1 MKNRWGQLVLGVICM
16 MAISSPQYVW
26 ALFTKPLT
34 AALGVSLPAIQVTFS
49 LLVLLQAFLSPFQGF
64 LIEKFGT
71 RALLATGAAL
81 TGLSWVLSAYAG
93 NVEQLYLAYG
103 VLGGIGT
110 GIIYVGVVGHM
121 VQWFPDRRGLATGLA
136 AAGYG
141 SGAILTTIPISHV
154 IAASSYRHALLEF
167 GIILGAVG
175 IVAALRL
182 RQPDAA
188 TRAALRTGVKAS
200 TNRESARDYTPLE
213 MVKTPLFWVLFAMMT
228 MMCTS
233 GLMVISQM
241 GAFTKDFGMA
251 DVLVF
256 GVAALPLAL
265 SIDRITNGFTRP
277 FFGWVS
283 DRIGRETTMVIAF
296 SLEGL
301 AMIAWLFTRNDPT
314 VFVLMSGVVFFGWG
328 EIFSLF
334 PATLTDTFG
343 TRHATTNYGV
353 LYIAFGVGSVLGGPV
368 AALLHDATHSWIPV
382 FEAIIVMNFLTA
394 LLAHVVLRPA
404 RRRWLERPIAAA
416 HEIVEAHPAPVLA
429 QV

>member
-1 MKNRWGQLVLGVICM
+1 MKNRWVQLVLGLICM

-49 LLVLLQAFLSPFQGF
+49 LLVVLQAFLSPFQGW
-64 LIEKFGT
+64 LIDKFGT
-71 RALLATGAAL
+71 RALLATGAGL
-81 TGLSWVLSAYAG
+81 TGLSWILSAQAA
-93 NVEQLYLAYG
+93 NVTQLYLAYG

-110 GIIYVGVVGHM
+110 GIIYVGVIGHM
-121 VQWFPDRRGLATGLA
+121 VQWFPEMRGLATGLA

-141 SGAILTTIPISHV
+141 SGALLTTIPISGV
-154 IAASSYRHALLEF
+154 IAASGYRHALLEF
-167 GIILGAVG
+167 GIILGAIG
-175 IVAALRL
+175 IVAALGL
-182 RQPDAA
+182 RQPDLA
-188 TRAALRTGVKAS
+188 TRAALRARVKAS
-200 TNRESARDYTPLE
+200 TTRETARDYAPQE
-213 MVKTPLFWVLFAMMT
+213 MVKTPLFWLMFAMMA

-233 GLMVISQM
+233 GLMVVSEM
-241 GAFTKDFGMA
+241 GAFTKDFGLA

-283 DRIGRETTMVIAF
+283 DKIGRENTMVIAF
-296 SLEGL
+296 GLEGL
-301 AMIAWLFTRNDPT
+301 AMTAWLLTRSDPT

-343 TRHATTNYGV
+343 TRYATTNYGL
-353 LYIAFGVGSVLGGPV
+353 LYMAFGVGSILGGPV

-382 FEAIIVMNFLTA
+382 FVAIIAMNFATA
-394 LLAHVVLRPA
+394 LLAQFALKPL
-404 RRRWLERPIAAA
+404 RRRWLERREVAP
-416 HEIVEAHPAPVLA
+416 HLEARAPAFSQA
-429 QV
+429 G

>member
-1 MKNRWGQLVLGVICM
+1 MNNRWVQLVLGVICM

-34 AALGVSLPAIQVTFS
+34 ASLGVSLPAIQVTFS
-49 LLVLLQAFLSPFQGF
+49 LLVLLQAFLSPFQGW

-81 TGLSWVLSAYAG
+81 TGLSWILSAYVG
-93 NVEQLYLAYG
+93 NVAELYLTYG

-141 SGAILTTIPISHV
+141 SGAILTTIPISHI
-154 IAASSYRHALLEF
+154 IAASNYRHALLEF
-167 GIILGAVG
+167 GIILGAIG
-175 IVAALRL
+175 IVAALGLGR
-182 RQPDAA
+182 PDAA
-188 TRAALRTGVKAS
+188 VSAALRARVKA
-200 TNRESARDYTPLE
+200 TANRECARNYTPLE
-213 MVKTPLFWVLFAMMT
+213 MINTPLFWLMFAMMT

-233 GLMVISQM
+233 GLMVISEM

-283 DRIGRETTMVIAF
+283 DRIGRETTMVVAF
-296 SLEGL
+296 SLEGA
-301 AMIAWLFTRNDPT
+301 AMVVWLLTRNDPT

-353 LYIAFGVGSVLGGPV
+353 LYMAFGIGSVLGGPV

-382 FEAIIVMNFLTA
+382 FEVIIAMNFATA
-394 LLAHVVLRPA
+394 LLAQFALKPM
-404 RRRWLERPIAAA
+404 RRRWLDQRTA
-416 HEIVEAHPAPVLA
+416 PAPIEALTPA
-429 QV
+429 LSQAG

>member
-1 MKNRWGQLVLGVICM
+1 MKNRWSQLALGVICM

-49 LLVLLQAFLSPFQGF
+49 LLVVLQAFLSPFQGF
-64 LIEKFGT
+64 LIERFGT
-71 RALLATGAAL
+71 RTLLATGAAL
-81 TGLSWVLSAYAG
+81 TGLSWVLSSYAG
-93 NVEQLYLAYG
+93 NVGELYLAYG

-141 SGAILTTIPISHV
+141 SGAILTTIPISHI
-154 IAASSYRHALLEF
+154 IAASNYRHALLEF
-167 GIILGAVG
+167 GIILGVIG
-175 IVAALRL
+175 ILAALGLRKPDEVTGAALRM
-182 RQPDAA
+182 R
-188 TRAALRTGVKAS
+188 VKAS
-200 TNRESARDYTPLE
+200 TNGVSARDYTPVE
-213 MVKTPLFWVLFAMMT
+213 MVKTPIFWVLFAMMT

-233 GLMVISQM
+233 GLMIISQM
-241 GAFTKDFGMA
+241 GAFTKDFGMG

-296 SLEGL
+296 SLEGA

-382 FEAIIVMNFLTA
+382 FEAIIAMNFLTA
-394 LLAHVVLRPA
+394 LLAQFVLRPA
-404 RRRWLERPIAAA
+404 RRRWLVHSAAA
-416 HEIVEAHPAPVLA
+416 HDTAGVYPAPVLA
-429 QV
+429 KA

>member
-1 MKNRWGQLVLGVICM
+1 MKNRWSQLALGVVCM

-34 AALGVSLPAIQVTFS
+34 AALGVSLPALQVTFS

-71 RALLATGAAL
+71 RTLLASGAAL
-81 TGLSWVLSAYAG
+81 TGLSWILSAYAVNAG
-93 NVEQLYLAYG
+93 ELYLAYG
-103 VLGGIGT
+103 VLGGVGT
-110 GIIYVGVVGHM
+110 GIIYVGVIGHM

-141 SGAILTTIPISHV
+141 SGAILTTIPISH
-154 IAASSYRHALLEF
+154 IIASSNYRHALLEF
-167 GIILGAVG
+167 GIILGAIG
-175 IVAALRL
+175 ILAALGL
-182 RQPDAA
+182 RKPDAA
-188 TRAALRTGVKAS
+188 ALAGLRTQVKTS
-200 TNRESARDYTPLE
+200 TNLESARDYTPLE

-241 GAFTKDFGMA
+241 GAFTKDFGMG

-283 DRIGRETTMVIAF
+283 DRIGRETTMVVAF

-404 RRRWLERPIAAA
+404 RRRWLAQPAAMD
-416 HEIVEAHPAPVLA
+416 EIGETHTAPALA
-429 QV
+429 QA